1 MKNYYPEIGFSVKDM
16 ASLETEKNLLDKD
29 FDPMGEEFSWKESAP
44 SLGPG
49 RATGEGK
56 KEEPEEPNLLQL
68 YMEEMGSVPL
78 LKPEEELALARKK
91 ERGERLILK
100 ALVQTPLSWA
110 EFIKREKQWRRH
122 PETIYLWFEP
132 HNRSQGEGSLSQ
144 FRRRILASLSTL
156 KRFNTQLQSLPT
168 NRRYR
173 FRRGRIVCRMI
184 NLIKP
189 LHLRPEMKAF
199 LVKTIEENL
208 EITVSRRKNQKILA
222 ILQGVKKGQKMM
234 EEAIQDLV
242 AANLRLVISIA
253 KKYQYRGLPLLDL
266 IQEGNIGLMR
276 AALKF
281 NYRRGYRFSTYA
293 TWWVRQAISR
303 AIADQARTIRL
314 PVHLTELLHRL
325 NRASQQILQEKGRQ
339 AKNEDLAR
347 RLRLPLE
354 KLNEVLAQT
363 MEPIS
368 LHTPVGPDGE
378 TQIIDFVEDGKLLS
392 PVFQTY
398 QNDLK
403 EKLWSALTL
412 LPPREAEIIR
422 LRFGLEDGE
431 EHTLEEVGRRF
442 GLTRERIRQLEI
454 RALRKLRQTTTG
466 KFPLT
471 SPLS

>member
-1 MKNYYPEIGFSVKDM
+1 
-16 ASLETEKNLLDKD
+16 
-29 FDPMGEEFSWKESAP
+29 
-44 SLGPG
+44 
-49 RATGEGK
+49 
-56 KEEPEEPNLLQL
+56 
-68 YMEEMGSVPL
+68 ME
-78 LKPEEELALARKK
+78 
-91 ERGERLILK
+91 
-100 ALVQTPLSWA
+100 Q
-110 EFIKREKQWRRH
+110 
-122 PETIYLWFEP
+122 
-132 HNRSQGEGSLSQ
+132 
-144 FRRRILASLSTL
+144 
-156 KRFNTQLQSLPT
+156 
-168 NRRYR
+168 
-173 FRRGRIVCRMI
+173 
-184 NLIKP
+184 
-189 LHLRPEMKAF
+189 
-199 LVKTIEENL
+199 
-208 EITVSRRKNQKILA
+208 
-222 ILQGVKKGQKMM
+222 
-234 EEAIQDLV
+234 AIQDIV

-293 TWWVRQAISR
+293 TWWVRQAINR

-325 NRASQQILQEKGRQ
+325 NRASQQILQEKGCQ

-347 RLRLPLE
+347 RLRMPLE

-363 MEPIS
+363 VEPIS
-368 LHTPVGPDGE
+368 LNTPVGSDGE
-378 TQIIDFVEDGKLLS
+378 TQIVDFVEDGKLLS

-403 EKLWSALTL
+403 EKLWSALAL

-466 KFPLT
+466 KFSLNT
-471 SPLS
+471 SLS